1 MNSMIKPRTPLGMVF
16 EGCYSIEGNI
26 LLQPSNLPSLLG
38 TSFLLGNFVEFGF
51 QGIAE
56 AVSLPVKRS
65 VT

>member
-1 MNSMIKPRTPLGMVF
+1 MVF